1 MTYEEALQWI
11 HSVGRFGIRPGL
23 ERMNALMERL
33 GNPHHQ
39 FKCIHIAGTNG
50 KGSTAAFITS
60 VLRTA
65 DYRVGL
71 YTSPYLEMFNNR
83 ISIDGRDIIPE
94 KLVENVKLIR
104 PLVEELSRIP
114 GLGPLTEFEVVTSI
128 AFNYYAESA
137 PDLVVLETGLGGR
150 LDATNIVSPLITVIT
165 NISRDHTHILGSTLE
180 KIAYEKAGIIKE
192 RIPLFTA
199 VHDPA
204 AERVLQKSAA
214 DKRAPLYHV
223 VSAGDNFATTA
234 GYHGIIEY
242 GGRKI
247 VPEGQ
252 RFDCR
257 GLQNEYRN
265 IFIPLRGEYQVENAA
280 VSIGVIESLGNEG
293 FFVDEEAL
301 REGLRAA
308 KWPGRLEVL
317 QKKPLVVIDGAHNTA
332 AVRAMIRATAEH
344 YTCRRLIM
352 VVGIMEDKDMRG
364 MLSLLSRVADDLIL
378 TRPAIERAADPQELR
393 KIVEDENLGLTGASP
408 LVEPDLPRA
417 LRKALSLAGNEDMVL
432 VTGSFY
438 TISEARALFIKKN

>member
-1 MTYEEALQWI
+1 M
-11 HSVGRFGIRPGL
+11 
-23 ERMNALMERL
+23 
-33 GNPHHQ
+33 
-39 FKCIHIAGTNG
+39 
-50 KGSTAAFITS
+50 
-60 VLRTA
+60 
-65 DYRVGL
+65 
-71 YTSPYLEMFNNR
+71 
-83 ISIDGRDIIPE
+83 
-94 KLVENVKLIR
+94 
-104 PLVEELSRIP
+104 
-114 GLGPLTEFEVVTSI
+114 VTSI

-247 VPEGQ
+247 VPPEGQ

-257 GLQNEYRN
+257 GGLQNEYRN
-265 IFIPLRGEYQVENAA
+265 IFIPLRGGEYQVENAA

-293 FFVDEEAL
+293 FF
-301 REGLRAA
+301 
-308 KWPGRLEVL
+308 
-317 QKKPLVVIDGAHNTA
+317 
-332 AVRAMIRATAEH
+332 
-344 YTCRRLIM
+344 CR
-352 VVGIMEDKDMRG
+352 
-364 MLSLLSRVADDLIL
+364 
-378 TRPAIERAADPQELR
+378 
-393 KIVEDENLGLTGASP
+393 
-408 LVEPDLPRA
+408 
-417 LRKALSLAGNEDMVL
+417 
-432 VTGSFY
+432 
-438 TISEARALFIKKN
+438 